1 MSKIRTK
8 KKLVFGVGM
17 NDSNYPVHEFSYKLD
32 SKGNKVID
40 KRLWTCPFYEK
51 WYEMLRRVYS
61 KSKQEN
67 NPAYEGTRVCQ
78 EWLVLSNFKRWME
91 QEDYFGKDLDKDLL
105 GDGKL
110 YSPETCCWLPAE
122 ANQFF
127 KERSRFT
134 NCAVGVSPKNQKFQ
148 ARVMNPFSQCREYL
162 GVFCTIEEAHIAWKS
177 RKHELSCM
185 WAEKLEELGYPQRV
199 LEGFRI
205 KYR

>member
-1 MSKIRTK
+1 M
-8 KKLVFGVGM
+8 VFGVGM

-67 NPAYEGTRVCQ
+67 NPAYEGARVCQ
-78 EWLVLSNFKRWME
+78 EWLVLSNFKRW
-91 QEDYFGKDLDKDLL
+91 
-105 GDGKL
+105 
-110 YSPETCCWLPAE
+110 LPAG

-134 NCAVGVSPKNQKFQ
+134 NCAVGVSQKNQKFQ

-162 GVFCTIEEAHIAWKS
+162 GVFCTIEEAHLAWKS

-185 WAEKLEELGYPQRV
+185 WAEKLEELGYPPREFWKG
-199 LEGFRI
+199 LE
-205 KYR
+205 